1 MGCRQETDSHSVG
14 PSAGTLVK
22 GLPAE
27 LEVDLRQP
35 RGSEAPSN
43 GESRELKGR
52 QEVVL
57 LGSRQHWSRAGSRAG
72 ETGREA
78 QSQCPACPP
87 PPSDLPPV
95 ASPLQKQPAREQ
107 GGSSPGSASWG
118 REQGRAENGFVGRCV
133 EWSNQL
139 RDLLKKVFLKAQ
151 HLFLVQSLCEV

>member
-1 MGCRQETDSHSVG
+1 M
-14 PSAGTLVK
+14 K

-57 LGSRQHWSRAGSRAG
+57 LGPVSTGPEQGVELERQGGRRRAS
-72 ETGREA
+72 A
-78 QSQCPACPP
+78 QPVLPT
-87 PPSDLPPV
+87 PSDLPPV